1 MGGNGTNGRVYTR
14 DLDARLRAVEE
25 QIGGLAEKLMSLEQ
39 AHQAAHINGAAASE
53 KGGTEGKIAELE
65 ALVTRLD
72 QRVDK
77 ITQTLV
83 AQQASGRWS

>member
-14 DLDARLRAVEE
+14 DLDARLHVLEE
-25 QIGGLAEKLMSLEQ
+25 RIGDLAGRLMSLEQ
-39 AHQAAHINGAAASE
+39 AHRVAHNNGAAASE

-72 QRVDK
+72 QRVEK
-77 ITQTLV
+77 ITQMLV
-83 AQQASGRWS
+83 TQQASGRWR